1 VTSAAASPP
10 FAARAQALSPLG
22 ISPLTARFPLSTAA
36 LWVCIA
42 LFFARVVGQIEV
54 LLLEPAWLPGMPA
67 WYSGLLPYPLLLP
80 IQIALLMLMSVLAF
94 QVTRQPA
101 VARHPGWSKRLRVL
115 ALLYFTVM
123 ALRLVLTVRFYGADF
138 YLHGAIPIAFHWVLA
153 LYLLLWARL
162 RLTHAEM
169 GELPLFV

>member
-1 VTSAAASPP
+1 MSLP
-10 FAARAQALSPLG
+10 ARTRVS
-22 ISPLTARFPLSTAA
+22 SLSTAA

-42 LFFARVVGQIEV
+42 LFFLRVVGQIEV

-80 IQIALLMLMSVLAF
+80 VQIALLMLMSVLAI
-94 QVTRQPA
+94 QVGRQPHA
-101 VARHPGWSKRLRVL
+101 GCSPGWSLRLRIL

-123 ALRLVLTVRFYGADF
+123 GIRLVLTVRFYGADF

-153 LYLLLWARL
+153 LYLLLWTRL
-162 RLTHAEM
+162 RSALNHPSNA
-169 GELPLFV
+169 